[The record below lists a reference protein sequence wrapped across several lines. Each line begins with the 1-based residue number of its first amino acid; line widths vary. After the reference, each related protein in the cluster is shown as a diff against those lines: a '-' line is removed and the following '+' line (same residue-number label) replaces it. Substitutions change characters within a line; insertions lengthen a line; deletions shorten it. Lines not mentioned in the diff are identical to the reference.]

1 MPLDLQTAA
10 APPSKPPASES
21 TPSGA
26 RPAEASASDST
37 ASKGLSLAERGK
49 TADGG
54 LQTLDRRLFVQLLAY
69 TGCTD
74 PMPLAEAAEAA
85 GVGGAVYQGVQDPRG
100 VAVVTFHEDP
110 AFFAEDGRALHLS
123 APFAGL
129 TPLPALTM
137 LGRTYSI
144 GYEQDLIGAL
154 VAKPVKTI
162 ANPAWPWA
170 VWYPLRR
177 SGRFERE
184 PREEQRRML
193 MEHGGIG
200 RAFGR
205 GDYAHDVRLAC
216 HGLDP
221 NDNDFVAGLVGK
233 DLHPLSAVVQ
243 KMRATRQTAEFIDRL
258 GPFFVGR
265 AVWQSAGPFAWAL
278 DHQGSG
284 H

>member
-1 MPLDLQTAA
+1 MALDIQTSPTETA
-10 APPSKPPASES
+10 ES
-21 TPSGA
+21 GS
-26 RPAEASASDST
+26 
-37 ASKGLSLAERGK
+37 LSLAERGK
-49 TADGG
+49 TADGAP
-54 LQTLDRRLFVQLLAY
+54 QSLDRRLFVQLLAY
-69 TGCTD
+69 TGCED
-74 PMPLAEAAEAA
+74 AARLGDAAEAA
-85 GVGGAVYQGVQDPRG
+85 GVGGVVYKSAQDPRG

-110 AFFAEDGRALHLS
+110 AFFVEDGGALHTS
-123 APFAGL
+123 EPFRGL

-144 GYEQDLIGAL
+144 GYEQDLLGAL
-154 VAKPVKTI
+154 VARPVSTMT
-162 ANPAWPWA
+162 NPEWPWA

-200 RAFGR
+200 RAFGKS
-205 GDYAHDVRLAC
+205 DLAHDVRLAC

-221 NDNDFVAGLVGK
+221 NDNDFVAGLVGR

-243 KMRATRQTAEFIDRL
+243 KMRATRQTSEFIDRL

-265 AVWQSAGPFAWAL
+265 AVWQSAGPFAWA
-278 DHQGSG
+278 HEHTGSG

>member
-1 MPLDLQTAA
+1 MALDIQPATRPRE
-10 APPSKPPASES
+10 APPAGERES
-21 TPSGA
+21 GG
-26 RPAEASASDST
+26 
-37 ASKGLSLAERGK
+37 GLSLAERGK
-49 TADGG
+49 TAEGAPHF
-54 LQTLDRRLFVQLLAY
+54 LDRRLFIQLLAY
-69 TGCTD
+69 TGCSDTA
-74 PMPLAEAAEAA
+74 PLVEAAEQA
-85 GVGGAVYQGVQDPRG
+85 GVGGAVYQSAQDPRG
-100 VAVVTFHEDP
+100 VAILTFHEDP
-110 AFFAEDGRALHLS
+110 AFFVGEGRALHLS
-123 APFAGL
+123 PAVADL
-129 TPLPALTM
+129 TPIPELTM

-162 ANPAWPWA
+162 ANEAWPWA

-184 PREEQRRML
+184 PREEQRKML

-200 RAFGR
+200 KSFGR
-205 GDYAHDVRLAC
+205 SDLAHDVRLAA

-221 NDNDFVAGLVGK
+221 NDNDFVTGLVGR

-243 KMRATRQTAEFIDRL
+243 RMRSTRQTAEFIDNL

-278 DHQGSG
+278 DHEGSG

>member
-1 MPLDLQTAA
+1 MALDIHPS
-10 APPSKPPASES
+10 PPPTDSSEN
-21 TPSGA
+21 
-26 RPAEASASDST
+26 
-37 ASKGLSLAERGK
+37 GLSLAERGK
-49 TADGG
+49 TADGAS
-54 LQTLDRRLFVQLLAY
+54 QSLDRRLFVQLLAY
-69 TGCTD
+69 TGVSD
-74 PMPLAEAAEAA
+74 ARQLAEAAERA
-85 GVGGAVYQGVQDPRG
+85 GVGGAIYASAQDPQG

-110 AFFAEDGRALHLS
+110 VFFVEDGRALHQS
-123 APFAGL
+123 ETFASL

-144 GYEQDLIGAL
+144 GYEKDLLGAL

-162 ANPAWPWA
+162 TNPDWPWA

-184 PREEQRRML
+184 SREEQRRML

-200 RAFGR
+200 RAFGKS
-205 GDYAHDVRLAC
+205 DLAHDVRLAC

-221 NDNDFVAGLVGK
+221 SDNDFVAGLVGK

-243 KMRATRQTAEFIDRL
+243 RMRSTRQTAEFIDRL

-265 AVWQSAGPFAWAL
+265 AVWQSAGPYGWAL
-278 DHQGSG
+278 EHSGSG

>member
-1 MPLDLQTAA
+1 MALDIQ
-10 APPSKPPASES
+10 PS
-21 TPSGA
+21 
-26 RPAEASASDST
+26 AEADRPPDERSSG
-37 ASKGLSLAERGK
+37 GLSLAERGK
-49 TADGG
+49 TAEGAP
-54 LQTLDRRLFVQLLAY
+54 QSLDRRLFVQLLAY
-69 TGCTD
+69 TDCTD
-74 PMPLAEAAEAA
+74 TGALVQAATES
-85 GVGGAVYQGVQDPRG
+85 GVGGAIYQSAQDPRG

-110 AFFAEDGRALHLS
+110 AFFVGDGRALHHS
-123 APFAGL
+123 APFADL
-129 TPLPALTM
+129 TPIPALTM

-144 GYEQDLIGAL
+144 GYEQDLLGAL

-162 ANPAWPWA
+162 THPDWPWA

-200 RAFGR
+200 RAFGKS
-205 GDYAHDVRLAC
+205 DLAHDVRLAC

-221 NDNDFVAGLVGK
+221 NDNDFVAGLVGR

-278 DHQGSG
+278 DHEGSG